1 MRRIE
6 EEEEEQVLRGI
17 LEIPSGTTVF
27 FLVNYM
33 LKRFSS
39 FQLYVVT
46 DSRGGW
52 QTEPAAEDRGF
63 VISATYFYSDSVY
76 FDGTRTVETAAVQKQ
91 EKLIVLR
98 TT

>member
-1 MRRIE
+1 M
-6 EEEEEQVLRGI
+6 LRGI

-39 FQLYVVT
+39 FQLYVVA
-46 DSRGGW
+46 DSRRGW
-52 QTEPAAEDRGF
+52 QTESAEYRGF